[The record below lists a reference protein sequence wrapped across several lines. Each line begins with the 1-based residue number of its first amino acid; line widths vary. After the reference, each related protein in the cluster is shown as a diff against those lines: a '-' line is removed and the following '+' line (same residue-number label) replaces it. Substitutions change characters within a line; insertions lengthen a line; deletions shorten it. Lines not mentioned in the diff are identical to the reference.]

1 MTEYSE
7 LSQREREI
15 YKAGYDEGFPAGASA
30 ALSGTCNSLAE
41 IDSRF
46 EKEGDESPSQR
57 RDRAVEIIRGLL
69 EES

>member
-7 LSQREREI
+7 LSQRDREI
-15 YKAGYDEGFPAGASA
+15 YDAGYEEGKAAGASA
-30 ALSGTCNSLAE
+30 ALTGTCNSLAE

-57 RDRAVEIIRGLL
+57 RDRAVEIIRQLL
-69 EES
+69 EG